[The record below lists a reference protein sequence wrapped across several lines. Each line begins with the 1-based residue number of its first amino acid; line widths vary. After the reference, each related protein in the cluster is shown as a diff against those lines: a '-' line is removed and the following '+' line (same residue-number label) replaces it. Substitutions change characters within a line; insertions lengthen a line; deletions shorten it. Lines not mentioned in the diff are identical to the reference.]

1 MNQQTT
7 FTAAS
12 AALPRMLTTGEAA
25 AHLGLAKNT
34 LEKWRVYADG
44 PAFIRISRHCVRY
57 HPADLE
63 AFVAKHRGFSTGELG
78 PG

>member
-7 FTAAS
+7 ITPAQTP
-12 AALPRMLTTGEAA
+12 LPQMLTTAQAA

-63 AFVAKHRGFSTGELG
+63 AFIARHRGFSTSELG

>member
-7 FTAAS
+7 FTPAS
-12 AALPRMLTTGEAA
+12 AALPKMLTTAEAA

-44 PAFIRISRHCVRY
+44 PAFIRISRHCVR
-57 HPADLE
+57 
-63 AFVAKHRGFSTGELG
+63 
-78 PG
+78 